1 MLNMN
6 NRDKIIFILVVGL
19 LGLLGV
25 IVVGDFYVSLKEN
38 KSVDEGVINLL
49 KMSITGIIGIVAGYM
64 SRSRSDCLS
73 ESEEE

>member
-1 MLNMN
+1 MT

-25 IVVGDFYVSLKEN
+25 IVIGDFYVSLKEN
-38 KSVDEGVINLL
+38 KPVDEGVINLL

-64 SRSRSDCLS
+64 SRGQCNCAS

>member
-1 MLNMN
+1 ML
-6 NRDKIIFILVVGL
+6 KIIKDKLLFIFVVGL

-64 SRSRSDCLS
+64 SRSRCDCS
-73 ESEEE
+73 PESEEK